1 MICTFSLQEKVW
13 FNFILTILA
22 TLPLNPPLV
31 YTVKRIPKNQSAIN
45 WNKMTWKV
53 NLLVIFWLKTMKII
67 IWCNHVYTLHIYTV
81 SQSGSSQ
88 TFIKDE
94 YTILIM
100 LIIVYKCYDMLLLF
114 WEINIISYIF
124 IYLSFLFHRENSNFI
139 LSALASRSCF
149 WAGSIFKLLLRRR
162 FWMQD
167 QVRYRLRFF
176 EQIIF
181 LGQYGL

>member
-13 FNFILTILA
+13 FNFILTILP

-94 YTILIM
+94 YTILIV

-124 IYLSFLFHRENSNFI
+124 YLFVLFISSRKIRI
-139 LSALASRSCF
+139 LYS
-149 WAGSIFKLLLRRR
+149 LRWRPDR
-162 FWMQD
+162 
-167 QVRYRLRFF
+167 VF
-176 EQIIF
+176 EQVPF
-181 LGQYGL
+181 LSYYLDVDFECRIRLDIG

>member
-94 YTILIM
+94 YTILIV

-124 IYLSFLFHRENSNFI
+124 YLFVLFISSRKIRI
-139 LSALASRSCF
+139 LYS
-149 WAGSIFKLLLRRR
+149 LRWRPDR
-162 FWMQD
+162 
-167 QVRYRLRFF
+167 VF
-176 EQIIF
+176 EQVPF
-181 LGQYGL
+181 LSYYLDVDFECRIRLDIG

>member
-53 NLLVIFWLKTMKII
+53 NLLVIIWLKTMKII

-124 IYLSFLFHRENSNFI
+124 IYLSFLFHSRKIRI
-139 LSALASRSCF
+139 LYS
-149 WAGSIFKLLLRRR
+149 LRWRPDR
-162 FWMQD
+162 
-167 QVRYRLRFF
+167 VF
-176 EQIIF
+176 EQVPF
-181 LGQYGL
+181 LSYYLDVDFECRIRLDIG

>member
-31 YTVKRIPKNQSAIN
+31 YTVKHFPKNQSAIN

-53 NLLVIFWLKTMKII
+53 NLLVSFWLNTMKIM
-67 IWCNHVYTLHIYTV
+67 IWCNHVYALHIYTV

-88 TFIKDE
+88 TSIKDE
-94 YTILIM
+94 YTTLIM

-114 WEINIISYIF
+114 WEINVILYIF
-124 IYLSFLFHRENSNFI
+124 IYLSFYLIE
-139 LSALASRSCF
+139 
-149 WAGSIFKLLLRRR
+149 
-162 FWMQD
+162 
-167 QVRYRLRFF
+167 
-176 EQIIF
+176 
-181 LGQYGL
+181 

>member
-31 YTVKRIPKNQSAIN
+31 DTVKRIPKNQSAIN

-124 IYLSFLFHRENSNFI
+124 IYLSFLFHREKFEFYTLCVGVQI
-139 LSALASRSCF
+139 VFLS
-149 WAGSIFKLLLRRR
+149 R
-162 FWMQD
+162 FH
-167 QVRYRLRFF
+167 F
-176 EQIIF
+176 
-181 LGQYGL
+181 